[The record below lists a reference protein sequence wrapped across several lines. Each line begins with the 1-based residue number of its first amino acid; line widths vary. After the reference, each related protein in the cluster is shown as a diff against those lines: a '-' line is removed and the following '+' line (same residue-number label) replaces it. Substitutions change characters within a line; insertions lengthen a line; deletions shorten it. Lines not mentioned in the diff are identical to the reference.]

1 MATILLVDDVELF
14 LELEKS
20 FLNDSGHQL
29 ITAGSGEEALELM
42 QTVSPDL
49 LLLDLYLSGIDGDE
63 VCRRLRS
70 TERWATLPI
79 IMVSA
84 AGQEEELRRCLA
96 AGCDDYLTKPVNK
109 KDLTIKIQR
118 LLDRMTPR
126 NAPRVSAS
134 LGVQL
139 KDSQSSLVA
148 RTRDISRNGIF
159 IESIN
164 CLDVGTIVTV
174 HIDFAGNKR
183 ISRIGIVKRVE
194 HGSDPGM
201 GIYFIHPELE
211 GIEALEDFL
220 SRQPGTLNC
229 SEPESKEQDGGTFL
243 LLSANQKLSEEN
255 LFLEKRVLELE
266 NENREFAEQLVNT
279 EDLNNN
285 LINLYVASSRMHS
298 VLEWDNVIDI
308 IKEVVINFVG
318 VEQFALLLWDE
329 EQQSLNYSA
338 GEGFDPDAFPTVSAG
353 EGLLGE
359 VFAAGEIFLHDG
371 NVANGS
377 EDPLQPLAAIPLV
390 IHGEVI
396 GVLAIYHLLTQKE
409 KFEPV
414 DHQLFSMLAEHAAT
428 ALFSSK
434 LYDESERKRQTYR
447 GMMDI
452 LLK

>member
-20 FLNDSGHQL
+20 FLKDSGHQL

-49 LLLDLYLSGIDGDE
+49 LLLDLYLTGIDGDE

-70 TERWATLPI
+70 MERWATLPI

-84 AGQEEELRRCLA
+84 AGQEEEVGRCLA

-109 KDLTIKIQR
+109 KDLTVKIQR
-118 LLDRMTPR
+118 LLDRMTAR

-134 LGVQL
+134 LSVQL

-164 CLDVGTIVTV
+164 CLEVGTIVTV
-174 HIDFAGNKR
+174 HIDFADNKR

-211 GIEALEDFL
+211 GIEALDDFL
-220 SRQPGTLNC
+220 SRQAGSLKG
-229 SEPESKEQDGGTFL
+229 SEPEGQEQDGGSL
-243 LLSANQKLSEEN
+243 LMNANRKLSEEN
-255 LFLEKRVLELE
+255 LSLEKRVLELE
-266 NENREFAEQLVNT
+266 DENREFAERLVNT

-298 VLEWDNVIDI
+298 VLEWNNVIEI

-329 EQQSLNYSA
+329 GKQSLCYSA

-359 VFAAGEIFLHDG
+359 VFAAGEIFLHAG

-377 EDPLQPLAAIPLV
+377 EDPLQPLAAIPLA

-434 LYDESERKRQTYR
+434 LYGESERKRQTYR